1 MAQFPETESEI
12 AALAALVADGLE
24 HAAADFPTPP
34 VPPAELQAKLDRYAQ
49 ARAATVGAETAFR
62 EQHAMKDEALD
73 DLVGSTRAVLKY
85 AEFAVRDRPE
95 KLSQLGWAQRRSGTA
110 LEAPGQVRN
119 MRRGRNPQGLRWPQ
133 QTAPCTHSFTP
144 ISDEPNGP

>member
-49 ARAATVGAETAFR
+49 ARAATVVAETAFR
-62 EQHAMKDEALD
+62 EAAERRANLG
-73 DLVGSTRAVLKY
+73 GSGRLLGGDTRKRSAVS
-85 AEFAVRDRPE
+85 EGQRPPTV
-95 KLSQLGWAQRRSGTA
+95 L
-110 LEAPGQVRN
+110 
-119 MRRGRNPQGLRWPQ
+119 RRGKLCPG
-133 QTAPCTHSFTP
+133 TP
-144 ISDEPNGP
+144 GVWRQHV